1 MDEPFFTNVEWG
13 KIFNE
18 ELDPPFVPFLQSVV
32 SKKRFKGNVLYL
44 FRVIFKL
51 QLGAQYTHL
60 HGTLATVIRIQQ
72 TQQD

>member
-1 MDEPFFTNVEWG
+1 MDEPFFSNVEWG

-32 SKKRFKGNVLYL
+32 SQKDLKEKFKD
-44 FRVIFKL
+44 IQSKL
-51 QLGAQYTHL
+51 QLGAQYTHV
-60 HGTLATVIRIQQ
+60 HGTLAGVMRIQQ